1 MLHHETIEPHTL
13 ELLKKLLELP
23 VLSNTRLVG
32 GTALALQIGHR
43 VSVDIDLFGEIQTDR
58 TDLLQQLSP
67 VGKVLQLKESPNI
80 HIFSI
85 DGIKVD
91 IVNYPYPWL
100 FPFKTG
106 NNIRLAALE
115 DICAMKLAAVTGRG
129 SKKDF
134 IDIYFLL
141 QQFSLKEMLTL
152 YSRKYA
158 DGSTFLVL
166 KSLSYFEDAET
177 DPCPFMLTDT
187 DWETVK
193 NSIKTHLQKQT

>member
-1 MLHHETIEPHTL
+1 M
-13 ELLKKLLELP
+13 
-23 VLSNTRLVG
+23 SNTRLVG
-32 GTALALQIGHR
+32 GTSLALQIGHR
-43 VSVDIDLFGEIQTDR
+43 VSVDIDLFGEMQIDR
-58 TDLLQQLSP
+58 TDLLQQLSTA
-67 VGKVLQLKESPNI
+67 GKVIQLKESPNI

-91 IVNYPYPWL
+91 IVNYPYSWL
-100 FPFKTG
+100 SPSKTE

-152 YSRKYA
+152 YNRKYA

-177 DPCPFMLTDT
+177 DPCPFMLINT

-193 NSIKTHLQKQT
+193 NSIRTHLQKQT